1 MPYAEKCKRPLY
13 LLIGFVGMFLCG
25 IGDILFSFRGDGEP
39 TAVSGMM
46 SMNITEVPLY
56 FYFMSFFIGIIAMVG
71 YFFGSR
77 AMYSYC
83 LDRLGKPTK
92 ALKAYNFGAVMMS
105 LGIFGIH
112 SVCSMALIALRC
124 AAEAGLSP
132 ELINEHFALPMMIP
146 FAVTTTW
153 QTIADLIVGI
163 IYIVF
168 VFKKVIP
175 VSKLWLICG
184 PLVLYVIFNIL
195 KVIITAVTGN
205 ALIGKLLSGGE
216 TWGLAFMFLPVYF
229 CAKKE
234 CRSL

>member
-1 MPYAEKCKRPLY
+1 MPYVEKSKRPAF
-13 LLIGFVGMFLCG
+13 LLIGFIGMFFCG
-25 IGDILFSFRGDGEP
+25 IGDILFSFRGEGEP

-46 SMNITEVPLY
+46 SMNITEVPMC
-56 FYFMSFFIGIIAMVG
+56 FYFISFFIGIIAMIG

-92 ALKAYNFGAVMMS
+92 TLKAYNFGAVMMS

-112 SVCSMALIALRC
+112 SVCSVALIALRC

-153 QTIADLIVGI
+153 QTVADLIVGSTYI
-163 IYIVF
+163 IF

-195 KVIITAVTGN
+195 KAVISAVTDN
-205 ALIGKLLSGGE
+205 MLIGKLLSGGE
-216 TWGLAFMFLPVYF
+216 TWGLAFMFLAVFF
-229 CAKKE
+229 CVKKDNK
-234 CRSL
+234 

>member
-1 MPYAEKCKRPLY
+1 MPYVEKSKRPAF
-13 LLIGFVGMFLCG
+13 LLIGFIGMFLCG
-25 IGDILFSFRGDGEP
+25 IGDILFSFRGEGEP

-46 SMNITEVPLY
+46 SMNITKVPLY
-56 FYFMSFFIGIIAMVG
+56 FYFISFFIGIIAMIG

-92 ALKAYNFGAVMMS
+92 TLKAYNFGAVMMS

-153 QTIADLIVGI
+153 QTIADLIVGSTYI
-163 IYIVF
+163 IF

-184 PLVLYVIFNIL
+184 PLVLYVIFNIM
-195 KVIITAVTGN
+195 KAVISAVTDN
-205 ALIGKLLSGGE
+205 MLIEKLLSGGE
-216 TWGLAFMFLPVYF
+216 TWGLAFMFLAVFF
-229 CAKKE
+229 CVRKDNK
-234 CRSL
+234 

>member
-1 MPYAEKCKRPLY
+1 MPYVEKSRRPLY
-13 LLIGFVGMFLCG
+13 LLIGFIGMFFCG
-25 IGDILFSFRGDGEP
+25 IGDILFSFRGEGEP

-56 FYFMSFFIGIIAMVG
+56 FYFISFFIGIIAMIG
-71 YFFGSR
+71 YFFGSK

-83 LDRLGKPTK
+83 LDRLGNPT
-92 ALKAYNFGAVMMS
+92 LKAYNFGTVMMS

-163 IYIVF
+163 TYIIF
-168 VFKKVIP
+168 VFKKIIP
-175 VSKLWLICG
+175 ASKLWLICG

-195 KVIITAVTGN
+195 KVIITAVTEN
-205 ALIGKLLSGGE
+205 AMIGKFLSGGE
-216 TWGLAFMFLPVYF
+216 TWGLAFMFLAVFF
-229 CAKKE
+229 CVKKDNK
-234 CRSL
+234 

>member
-1 MPYAEKCKRPLY
+1 
-13 LLIGFVGMFLCG
+13 
-25 IGDILFSFRGDGEP
+25 
-39 TAVSGMM
+39 
-46 SMNITEVPLY
+46 
-56 FYFMSFFIGIIAMVG
+56 
-71 YFFGSR
+71 
-77 AMYSYC
+77 
-83 LDRLGKPTK
+83 
-92 ALKAYNFGAVMMS
+92 
-105 LGIFGIH
+105 
-112 SVCSMALIALRC
+112 
-124 AAEAGLSP
+124 
-132 ELINEHFALPMMIP
+132 MIP

-153 QTIADLIVGI
+153 QTIADLIAGI

-175 VSKLWLICG
+175 ISKLWLICG

>member
-1 MPYAEKCKRPLY
+1 MPYVEKSKRPAF
-13 LLIGFVGMFLCG
+13 LLIGFIGMFLCG
-25 IGDILFSFRGDGEP
+25 IGDILFSFRGEGEP

-56 FYFMSFFIGIIAMVG
+56 FYFILFFIGIIAMIG

-92 ALKAYNFGAVMMS
+92 TLKAYNFGAVMMS

-112 SVCSMALIALRC
+112 SVCSVALIALRC

-153 QTIADLIVGI
+153 QTVADLIVGSTYI
-163 IYIVF
+163 IF

-184 PLVLYVIFNIL
+184 PLVLYVIFNIM
-195 KVIITAVTGN
+195 KAVISAVTDN
-205 ALIGKLLSGGE
+205 MLIEKLLSGGE
-216 TWGLAFMFLPVYF
+216 TWGLAFMFLAVFF
-229 CAKKE
+229 CVMKDNK
-234 CRSL
+234 

>member
-1 MPYAEKCKRPLY
+1 MPYVEKSKRPAF
-13 LLIGFVGMFLCG
+13 LLIGFIGMFFCG
-25 IGDILFSFRGDGEP
+25 IGDILFSFRGEGEP

-46 SMNITEVPLY
+46 SMNITEVPLC
-56 FYFMSFFIGIIAMVG
+56 FYLISFFIGIIAMIG

-92 ALKAYNFGAVMMS
+92 TLKAYNFGAVMMS

-112 SVCSMALIALRC
+112 SVCSVALIALRC

-153 QTIADLIVGI
+153 QTVADLIVGI
-163 IYIVF
+163 TYIIF

-195 KVIITAVTGN
+195 KAVISAVTDN
-205 ALIGKLLSGGE
+205 MLIGKLLSGGE
-216 TWGLAFMFLPVYF
+216 TWGLAFMFLAVFF
-229 CAKKE
+229 CVKKDNK
-234 CRSL
+234 

>member
-56 FYFMSFFIGIIAMVG
+56 FYFISFFIGIIAMVG

-112 SVCSMALIALRC
+112 SVCSMALIAL
-124 AAEAGLSP
+124 
-132 ELINEHFALPMMIP
+132 
-146 FAVTTTW
+146 
-153 QTIADLIVGI
+153 
-163 IYIVF
+163 
-168 VFKKVIP
+168 
-175 VSKLWLICG
+175 
-184 PLVLYVIFNIL
+184 
-195 KVIITAVTGN
+195 
-205 ALIGKLLSGGE
+205 
-216 TWGLAFMFLPVYF
+216 
-229 CAKKE
+229 
-234 CRSL
+234 

>member
-1 MPYAEKCKRPLY
+1 MPYVEKSKRPDF
-13 LLIGFVGMFLCG
+13 LLIGFIGMFFCG
-25 IGDILFSFRGDGEP
+25 IGDILFSFRGEGEP

-56 FYFMSFFIGIIAMVG
+56 FYFISFFIGIIAMIG

-92 ALKAYNFGAVMMS
+92 TLKAYNFGAVMMS

-112 SVCSMALIALRC
+112 SVCSVALIALRC

-153 QTIADLIVGI
+153 QTVADLIVGSTYI
-163 IYIVF
+163 IF

-184 PLVLYVIFNIL
+184 PLVLYVIFNIM
-195 KVIITAVTGN
+195 KAVISAVTDN
-205 ALIGKLLSGGE
+205 ILIGKLMSGGE
-216 TWGLAFMFLPVYF
+216 TWGLAFMFLAVFF
-229 CAKKE
+229 CVKKDNK
-234 CRSL
+234 

>member
-1 MPYAEKCKRPLY
+1 MPYVEKSKRPAF
-13 LLIGFVGMFLCG
+13 LLIGFIGMFFCG
-25 IGDILFSFRGDGEP
+25 IGDILFSFRGEGEP

-56 FYFMSFFIGIIAMVG
+56 FYFISFFIGIIAMIG

-92 ALKAYNFGAVMMS
+92 TLKAYNFGAVMMS

-112 SVCSMALIALRC
+112 SVCSVALIALRC

-153 QTIADLIVGI
+153 QTVADLIAGI
-163 IYIVF
+163 TYIIF

-184 PLVLYVIFNIL
+184 PLVLYVIFNIM
-195 KVIITAVTGN
+195 KAVISAVTDN
-205 ALIGKLLSGGE
+205 MLIEKLLSGGE
-216 TWGLAFMFLPVYF
+216 TWGLAFMFLAVFF
-229 CAKKE
+229 CVKKDNK
-234 CRSL
+234 

>member
-1 MPYAEKCKRPLY
+1 MPYVEKDRRPLY
-13 LLIGFVGMFLCG
+13 LLIGFIGMFFCG
-25 IGDILFSFRGDGEP
+25 IGDILFSFRGEGEP

-56 FYFMSFFIGIIAMVG
+56 FYFISFFIGIIAMIG

-83 LDRLGKPTK
+83 LDHLGKPTK
-92 ALKAYNFGAVMMS
+92 ALNAYKFGAVMMS

-163 IYIVF
+163 AYIIF

-195 KVIITAVTGN
+195 KAIITAVTDN
-205 ALIGKLLSGGE
+205 MLIGKLLSGGE
-216 TWGLAFMFLPVYF
+216 TWGLAFMFLAVFF
-229 CAKKE
+229 CVRKDN
-234 CRSL
+234 R

>member
-1 MPYAEKCKRPLY
+1 MPYAEKSKRPAF
-13 LLIGFVGMFLCG
+13 LLIGFIGMFLCG
-25 IGDILFSFRGDGEP
+25 IGDILFSFRGEGEP

-56 FYFMSFFIGIIAMVG
+56 FYFISFFIGIIAMIG
-71 YFFGSR
+71 YFFGSK

-83 LDRLGKPTK
+83 LDRLEKPTK
-92 ALKAYNFGAVMMS
+92 TLKAYNFGAVMMS

-163 IYIVF
+163 TYIIF
-168 VFKKVIP
+168 VFKKIIP
-175 VSKLWLICG
+175 ASKLWLICG
-184 PLVLYVIFNIL
+184 PLVLYVIFNIM
-195 KVIITAVTGN
+195 KAVISAVTDN
-205 ALIGKLLSGGE
+205 MLIEKLLSGGE
-216 TWGLAFMFLPVYF
+216 TWGLAFMFLAVFF
-229 CAKKE
+229 CVKKDNK
-234 CRSL
+234 

>member
-153 QTIADLIVGI
+153 QTIADLIAGI
-163 IYIVF
+163 IYSFRVQKGYPRI
-168 VFKKVIP
+168 KTLAYLRSACALCYIQYSESNHHGCDRKCSYRKAP
-175 VSKLWLICG
+175 V
-184 PLVLYVIFNIL
+184 
-195 KVIITAVTGN
+195 
-205 ALIGKLLSGGE
+205 
-216 TWGLAFMFLPVYF
+216 
-229 CAKKE
+229 
-234 CRSL
+234 RR

>member
-1 MPYAEKCKRPLY
+1 MPYAEKSKRPAF
-13 LLIGFVGMFLCG
+13 LLIGFIGMFLCG
-25 IGDILFSFRGDGEP
+25 IGDILFSFRGQGEP

-56 FYFMSFFIGIIAMVG
+56 FYFISFFIGIIAMIG

-92 ALKAYNFGAVMMS
+92 TLKAYNFGAVMMS

-153 QTIADLIVGI
+153 QTVADLIVGSTYI
-163 IYIVF
+163 IF
-168 VFKKVIP
+168 VFKKIIP
-175 VSKLWLICG
+175 ASKLWLICG
-184 PLVLYVIFNIL
+184 PLVLYVIFNIM
-195 KVIITAVTGN
+195 KAVISAVTDN
-205 ALIGKLLSGGE
+205 MLIEKLLSGGE
-216 TWGLAFMFLPVYF
+216 TWGLAFMFLAVFF
-229 CAKKE
+229 CVRKDNK
-234 CRSL
+234 

>member
-1 MPYAEKCKRPLY
+1 MPYVEKSRRPAF
-13 LLIGFVGMFLCG
+13 LLIGFIGMFICR
-25 IGDILFSFRGDGEP
+25 IGDILFSFRGEGEH

-56 FYFMSFFIGIIAMVG
+56 FYFISFFIGIIAMIG

-92 ALKAYNFGAVMMS
+92 MLKAYNFGAVMMS

-132 ELINEHFALPMMIP
+132 ELINEHFTLPMMMP

-195 KVIITAVTGN
+195 KAIITAVTGS
-205 ALIGKLLSGGE
+205 AMIGKFLSGGE
-216 TWGLAFMFLPVYF
+216 TWGLAFMFLAVFF
-229 CAKKE
+229 CVWKDNK
-234 CRSL
+234 

>member
-1 MPYAEKCKRPLY
+1 MPYVEKSRRPLY
-13 LLIGFVGMFLCG
+13 LLIGFIGMFFCG
-25 IGDILFSFRGDGEP
+25 IGDILFSFRGEGEP

-56 FYFMSFFIGIIAMVG
+56 FYFISFFIGIIAMIG
-71 YFFGSR
+71 YFFGSK

-83 LDRLGKPTK
+83 LDRLGNPTK
-92 ALKAYNFGAVMMS
+92 TLKAYNFGTVMMS

-153 QTIADLIVGI
+153 QMIVGI
-163 IYIVF
+163 TYIIF
-168 VFKKVIP
+168 VFKKIIP
-175 VSKLWLICG
+175 ASKLWLICG

-195 KVIITAVTGN
+195 KVIITAVTEN
-205 ALIGKLLSGGE
+205 AMIGKFLSGGE
-216 TWGLAFMFLPVYF
+216 TWGLAFMFLAVFF
-229 CAKKE
+229 CVKKDNK
-234 CRSL
+234 

>member
-1 MPYAEKCKRPLY
+1 MPYVEKSKRPAF
-13 LLIGFVGMFLCG
+13 LLIGFIGMFFCG
-25 IGDILFSFRGDGEP
+25 IGDILFSFRGEGEP

-56 FYFMSFFIGIIAMVG
+56 FYFISFFIGIIAMIG

-92 ALKAYNFGAVMMS
+92 TLKAYNFGAVMMS

-112 SVCSMALIALRC
+112 SVCSVALIALRC

-153 QTIADLIVGI
+153 QTVADLIVGI
-163 IYIVF
+163 TYIIF

-184 PLVLYVIFNIL
+184 PLVLHVIFNIL
-195 KVIITAVTGN
+195 KAVISAVTDN
-205 ALIGKLLSGGE
+205 MLIEKLLSGGE
-216 TWGLAFMFLPVYF
+216 TWGLAFMFLAVFF
-229 CAKKE
+229 CVKKDNK
-234 CRSL
+234 